1 MTVAMLLF
9 GLLTVVA
16 AAGVVFSR
24 RTISSALC
32 LVATFFLM
40 SSHYA
45 MLGAD
50 LIAALQVMVYAG
62 AIMVLVVF
70 VIMLLGL
77 RESAGSEKLVLRH
90 YVSVV
95 FLGLFVAV
103 LFFVSTNP
111 VASPSRLLGSANL
124 ANKSLA
130 LQRSSKTGVPQ
141 SFVPTLQPAIVGSG
155 KAPDLSPKGVGLALF
170 QDYIFP
176 YEVTSVLLL
185 AAVLGAVLLAYE
197 PKNPL
202 PTGRG
207 LKAKRRES
215 EMGAAVEPKKAA

>member
-1 MTVAMLLF
+1 MTAAMLIF
-9 GLLTVVA
+9 GLLTIVA

-50 LIAALQVMVYAG
+50 LIAALQIMVYAG

-77 RESAGSEKLVLRH
+77 REHGHSERLVLRH

-103 LFFVSTNP
+103 LFFVATNP
-111 VASPSRLLGSANL
+111 LASPQRHLAAANIVNYHSRVSGAGP
-124 ANKSLA
+124 KS
-130 LQRSSKTGVPQ
+130 
-141 SFVPTLQPAIVGSG
+141 FIPTLEPVIVGTG
-155 KAPDLSPKGVGLALF
+155 QAPDLSPKGVGLSLF
-170 QDYIFP
+170 KDYLFP
-176 YEVTSVLLL
+176 FEVTSILLL
-185 AAVLGAVLLAYE
+185 AAVLGSVLLAHE

-202 PTGRG
+202 PKGRG
-207 LKAKRRES
+207 LKAKRQES
-215 EMGAAVEPKKAA
+215 GEEANAQLAQPAKKAA